1 MDHPRPGLR
10 YVDAR
15 DLDNSELHFDG
26 MEVKGLDTEKLG
38 KVDGFIIDKSSGQ
51 PYYVAVDAGNWFKSK
66 YFLLPIGHVGMAPT
80 ENSLVADL
88 TRDRVKEFP
97 GFDRGEFKKLTE
109 DELKMMDD
117 QMFGVCCIDAT
128 IDIASPSRYEHAH
141 YRYPGWWDAS
151 FDRPDRADTLG
162 RETVGA
168 KR

>member
-1 MDHPRPGLR
+1 MRAAG
-10 YVDAR
+10 
-15 DLDNSELHFDG
+15 
-26 MEVKGLDTEKLG
+26 
-38 KVDGFIIDKSSGQ
+38 SSRI
-51 PYYVAVDAGNWFKSK
+51 
-66 YFLLPIGHVGMAPT
+66 FLLPIGHVGMAPT
-80 ENSLVADL
+80 ETNLVADL
-88 TRDRVKEFP
+88 TRDRVNEFP
-97 GFDRGEFKKLTE
+97 GFDRGERQPTE

-162 RETVGA
+162 RETVGT

>member
-1 MDHPRPGLR
+1 MADQIVLNTMPRKERGTRAATKLR
-10 YVDAR
+10 AKECG
-15 DLDNSELHFDG
+15 ELEASKVAAYG
-26 MEVKGLDTEKLG
+26 KLG
-38 KVDGFIIDKSSGQ
+38 R
-51 PYYVAVDAGNWFKSK
+51 
-66 YFLLPIGHVGMAPT
+66 LPV
-80 ENSLVADL
+80 SLSQAFVADL

-128 IDIASPSRYEHAH
+128 IDISSPSRYEHAH

-151 FDRPDRADTLG
+151 FERPDRADTLG

>member
-1 MDHPRPGLR
+1 
-10 YVDAR
+10 
-15 DLDNSELHFDG
+15 
-26 MEVKGLDTEKLG
+26 
-38 KVDGFIIDKSSGQ
+38 
-51 PYYVAVDAGNWFKSK
+51 
-66 YFLLPIGHVGMAPT
+66 MAPT
-80 ENSLVADL
+80 ENGLVADL
-88 TRDRVKEFP
+88 TRDRVKQFP

-151 FDRPDRADTLG
+151 YERPDRADTLG
-162 RETVGA
+162 RETVGS